1 MHFLP
6 TFFREFIKKSGAVG
20 SVTPSSRYLTR
31 AMLEPIA
38 WESAQHVVEFGS
50 GTGVM
55 TREIVQRLPFTARLD
70 AFELN
75 DTFIGELQQIHD
87 PRFFLHAASAWSILD
102 FCPAQSVDVV
112 VSGLPLSNF
121 SESQTKELLVHIQ
134 RVLRP
139 GGLYIQFQ
147 YFPIRYRLIKTFF
160 PSTQV
165 RCVFRNIPPACVY
178 VAHQS
183 AVAANE
189 KPLISPIRRQ
199 ATSLV

>member
-1 MHFLP
+1 MS
-6 TFFREFIKKSGAVG
+6 FFTEFFKKAGMVG
-20 SVTPSSRYLTR
+20 SITPSSRYLTR
-31 AMLEPIA
+31 SMLEPVA
-38 WESAQHVVEFGS
+38 WGKIQHVVELGP

-75 DTFIGELQQIHD
+75 NTFVKELQQIHD
-87 PRFFLHAASAWSILD
+87 SRFFLHPVSAWSILD

-121 SESQTKELLVHIQ
+121 SESQTKELLQHIQ

-147 YFPIRYRLIKTFF
+147 YLPLRYAVVKQCF
-160 PSTQV
+160 PSTEM
-165 RCVFRNIPPACVY
+165 RFVFRNIPPACVY
-178 VAHQS
+178 IAHQS
-183 AVAANE
+183 AEVIGE
-189 KPLISPIRRQ
+189 KSVITSIPRQ
-199 ATSLV
+199 ATILS